1 MGSVAVGL
9 VMVEPLAGTLLF
21 LPTGTAVGTGV
32 PDVALV
38 TAADSV
44 LRVCGIVADNE
55 VWWVND
61 VSAEQEHIVEY
72 HATYRL
78 FGLHLQPN
86 NSCSSSAPSKS
97 NLLLSSVTFC
107 LLHGVVVNG
116 PSILHLST
124 VLAQ

>member
-1 MGSVAVGL
+1 MGSVAVGS
-9 VMVEPLAGTLLF
+9 VMVEPLAGTFLF
-21 LPTGTAVGTGV
+21 LPTGAAIGTGV

-44 LRVCGIVADNE
+44 LRVCGIVVDNE
-55 VWWVND
+55 VWWVDD

-72 HATYRL
+72 HTTYQL
-78 FGLHLQPN
+78 FGLYLQPN

-107 LLHGVVVNG
+107 LLHGVVINS
-116 PSILHLST
+116 PLILHLST